1 MSPELA
7 MLLSPSTVN
16 PEALDALYAL
26 GHHLLFQSDAPR
38 SALPVFR
45 VMLACAP
52 TDERGWLGVGECH
65 LRLDE
70 SDIALEIFGAATVAS
85 KRSARCHVA
94 RARILRAEGRRRD
107 AEDALDEAVA
117 IAEANDDDELF
128 AIVVRERRA
137 S

>member
-7 MLLSPSTVN
+7 SLLSPATVA

-26 GHHLLFQSDAPR
+26 GHQLLVQNDAPR
-38 SALPVFR
+38 SALPIFR

-52 TDERGWLGVGECH
+52 TDERAWLGVGECH

-70 SDIALEIFGAATVAS
+70 TDIALEIFGAATLAS

-117 IAEANDDDELF
+117 IADANDDELV
-128 AIVVRERRA
+128 AIVLRER
-137 S
+137 SGS

>member
-7 MLLSPSTVN
+7 SLLSPATVT

-26 GHHLLFQSDAPR
+26 GHQLLLQSDAPR
-38 SALPVFR
+38 SALPIFR

-52 TDERGWLGVGECH
+52 TDERAWLGIGECH

-70 SDIALEIFGAATVAS
+70 TDIALEIFGAATVAS
-85 KRSARCHVA
+85 KRSARCHIA

-117 IAEANDDDELF
+117 IADANDDDELV
-128 AIVVRERRA
+128 AIVLRERRA

>member
-1 MSPELA
+1 MTPELA
-7 MLLSPSTVN
+7 SLLSPATVT

-26 GHHLLFQSDAPR
+26 GHHLLLQNDAPR
-38 SALPVFR
+38 SALPIFR

-52 TDERGWLGVGECH
+52 TDERAWLGVGECH

-70 SDIALEIFGAATVAS
+70 TEIALEIFGAATLAA

-117 IAEANDDDELF
+117 IAEATEDEELV